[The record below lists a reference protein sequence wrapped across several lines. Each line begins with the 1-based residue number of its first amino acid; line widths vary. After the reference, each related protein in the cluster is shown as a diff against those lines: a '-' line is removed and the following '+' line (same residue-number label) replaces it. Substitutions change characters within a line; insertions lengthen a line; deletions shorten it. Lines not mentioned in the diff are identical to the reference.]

1 MNPVSR
7 KHNDA
12 LFTIAPVNVNAVI
25 LVFLGLIPFWSY
37 HKIKTFYY
45 LRQLNK
51 INPSKKK
58 ICLSKGIQ
66 CCKDPKR
73 CMSGTLSQPETM
85 LDVSYCFMFGCMYEV
100 SLKMAQ
106 NSCDRDRVT
115 WLDMR
120 SNFKMAQFEN
130 GLSNI
135 WAILKFERIWSH
147 VTLSL

>member
-1 MNPVSR
+1 MIGQKLKATKDGMNPVSR

-73 CMSGTLSQPETM
+73 CMTGTLSQPETM
-85 LDVSYCFMFGCMYEV
+85 LDVSFCFIFGCLNVYWC
-100 SLKMAQ
+100 Q
-106 NSCDRDRVT
+106 NHQNGTNGPNRSRDV
-115 WLDMR
+115 
-120 SNFKMAQFEN
+120 
-130 GLSNI
+130 I
-135 WAILKFERIWSH
+135 
-147 VTLSL
+147 